1 MANIKSAKKR
11 IKVIS
16 KKTLRNKMI
25 KSRTKTEIKKVV
37 VAVQAGDKE
46 AAQAALKGAVSAVD
60 RAYTKGIF
68 HKNTAARKKSHL
80 VKLVNAMN
88 A

>member
-25 KSRTKTEIKKVV
+25 KSSTKTAIKKVV
-37 VAVQAGDKE
+37 LAVNEGNKEVAE
-46 AAQAALKGAVSAVD
+46 TALVNAISAID
-60 RAYTKGIF
+60 RAYIKGIF
-68 HKNTAARKKSHL
+68 HKNSAARKKSHL
-80 VKLVNAMN
+80 VKIVKTLA
-88 A
+88 